1 MRPLWLASSSPRR
14 KKMLL
19 EAGLPRLAP
28 GSLDDDLLRFK
39 WASVP
44 SICLA
49 RAWFMALGT
58 PEAPRIRITR
68 SRGPGA
74 LLAADT
80 LCELAG
86 APLGK
91 PRNEADA
98 LEMLHSLCGARHRTI
113 TAVALLDRATMDRSL
128 WFDAAEVTIGTIP
141 ETELRRYVATDGWR
155 GSQAATISRTGFRWL
170 AGHLRR
176 RSRDRDGSPGAQAG
190 SRGRATPGSEP
201 EHVIAAIDMSP
212 YASIGIGGLLIGL
225 CAWYWQHLGKVGT
238 SPARRS
244 IRRGS
249 LVIAVLAVFAL
260 VRPLPSSIP
269 RCIPPTT
276 SIHGS
281 RPSDCSSSS
290 WF

>member
-19 EAGLPRLAP
+19 EAGLAPRLDP
-28 GSLDDDLLRFK
+28 GSLDDDLLRFNR
-39 WASVP
+39 ASVP

-49 RAWFMALGT
+49 RAWFKALGSHQRLLESES
-58 PEAPRIRITR
+58 PDPGD
-68 SRGPGA
+68 RGV

-128 WFDAAEVTIGTIP
+128 WFDAAEVTIGTVP

-155 GSQAATISRTGFRWL
+155 GKSGGYNLEDRISDGWPVTCDGDPATVMGLPVRRLVPEVVQLLDRSQST
-170 AGHLRR
+170 
-176 RSRDRDGSPGAQAG
+176 
-190 SRGRATPGSEP
+190 
-201 EHVIAAIDMSP
+201 
-212 YASIGIGGLLIGL
+212 
-225 CAWYWQHLGKVGT
+225 
-238 SPARRS
+238 
-244 IRRGS
+244 
-249 LVIAVLAVFAL
+249 
-260 VRPLPSSIP
+260 
-269 RCIPPTT
+269 
-276 SIHGS
+276 
-281 RPSDCSSSS
+281 
-290 WF
+290 